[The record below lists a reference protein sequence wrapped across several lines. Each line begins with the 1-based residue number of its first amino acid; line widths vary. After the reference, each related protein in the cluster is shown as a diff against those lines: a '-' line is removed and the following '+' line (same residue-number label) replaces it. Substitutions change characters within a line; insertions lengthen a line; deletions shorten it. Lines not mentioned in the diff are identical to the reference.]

1 MVEHIEPAEALRRI
15 QAIILRWMQD
25 QRASDREALAEVI
38 DELES
43 SGFGFT
49 NREHVM
55 EPEGE
60 ADDNVHSAVQARW
73 RPQARIRP
81 TPLTVLLR
89 RPGPPGTFPIR
100 LL

>member
-49 NREHVM
+49 SREHIMQRESAPSGNVTQLFTPSDRD
-55 EPEGE
+55 EP
-60 ADDNVHSAVQARW
+60 D
-73 RPQARIRP
+73 
-81 TPLTVLLR
+81 
-89 RPGPPGTFPIR
+89 
-100 LL
+100 

>member
-49 NREHVM
+49 SREDLM
-55 EPEGE
+55 QREG
-60 ADDNVHSAVQARW
+60 APSDNVTQLFKPSDGDE
-73 RPQARIRP
+73 
-81 TPLTVLLR
+81 
-89 RPGPPGTFPIR
+89 PG
-100 LL
+100 

>member
-1 MVEHIEPAEALRRI
+1 MVEHIGPAEALQRI

-55 EPEGE
+55 ESDGPPS
-60 ADDNVHSAVQARW
+60 DNVTQLFKPEDGRQ
-73 RPQARIRP
+73 PD
-81 TPLTVLLR
+81 
-89 RPGPPGTFPIR
+89 
-100 LL
+100 